1 MARMDEWSA
10 WQRWGVW
17 LLGWV
22 LYVGAF
28 WLLLTSGSLA
38 IRIVALVAVCAGLL
52 VLTYSSKA
60 VLNERMRKI
69 DHWQLRT
76 IMPAFLVYMLLVLY
90 VMPLEAGIATPW
102 LKALVV
108 LSPMLPVLFIAWAIV
123 RYVNRCDELERLQH
137 LEAAGIAVVVVSA
150 VSMALGLLVA
160 AKLIAVNGALVLL
173 FILPALC
180 VVYGLACAWSKWRNR
195 AR

>member
-10 WQRWGVW
+10 WQRWGIW
-17 LLGWV
+17 LSGWA

-28 WLLLTSGSLA
+28 WLLLASASIAL
-38 IRIVALVAVCAGLL
+38 RIVALLGLCAGLL

-76 IMPAFLVYMLLVLY
+76 LLPAFLMYMLVVLY
-90 VMPLEAGIATPW
+90 VMPLSEQTTVPW
-102 LKALVV
+102 LKAATA
-108 LSPMLPVLFIAWAIV
+108 LSPMLPMLFIAWTLV
-123 RYVNRCDELERLQH
+123 RYVNRCDELERRQH
-137 LEAAGIAVVVVSA
+137 LEAAGVAVLVVSL
-150 VSMALGLLVA
+150 VSMALGLLA
-160 AKLIAVNGALVLL
+160 AVKLIAVNGALVLL
-173 FILPALC
+173 FMLPALC
-180 VVYGLACAWSKWRNR
+180 VVYGLTCTWSKWRNR